1 MTSTVADCMDSGL
14 VVFPSL
20 FWVLTGQKK
29 IIFLMQT
36 HAHSNAEIQK
46 QIPWR
51 I

>member
-1 MTSTVADCMDSGL
+1 MTSTVADGMDSGP

-20 FWVLTGQKK
+20 FWMLTGPKQM
-29 IIFLMQT
+29 IFLMQT